1 MNKPV
6 DLYEDLTLKQIL
18 KDAEE
23 TSSNWNGKESG
34 YQEEM
39 AGYAEDIIEKVAE
52 LKELLSA
59 KDEF

>member
-6 DLYEDLTLKQIL
+6 DLYEDLTLKAIL
-18 KDAEE
+18 ENAEE
-23 TSSNWNGKESG
+23 VSGNWNGKESG
-34 YQEEM
+34 YQEDM